1 MDNWQIHIRNKCSA
15 FLGTEFE
22 YEKNEV
28 TISLNQRE
36 AYVVMR
42 ALEDQ
47 QKYLNPVLTIEPDG
61 SIRKLQ
67 GKG

>member
-1 MDNWQIHIRNKCSA
+1 MDKWQEHVYKDCIA
-15 FLGTEFE
+15 FVNEEFE
-22 YEKNEV
+22 HQENET
-28 TISLNQRE
+28 TISLGQRE
-36 AYVVMR
+36 AYIVMR

-67 GKG
+67 SKG